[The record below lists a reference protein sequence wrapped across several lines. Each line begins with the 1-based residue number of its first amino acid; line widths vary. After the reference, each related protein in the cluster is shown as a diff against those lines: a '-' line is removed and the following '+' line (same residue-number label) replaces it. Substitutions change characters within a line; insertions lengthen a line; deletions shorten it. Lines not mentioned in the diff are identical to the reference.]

1 MYYVELI
8 GVELRMAME
17 GATLKGGLY
26 HWMKE
31 RMIRMGILKQCGAII
46 LFA

>member
-1 MYYVELI
+1 MGRRICLFVYYVELI

-17 GATLKGGLY
+17 GATLKEGLY

-31 RMIRMGILKQCGAII
+31 GMIRWG
-46 LFA
+46 F